1 MEREKTKPKGIY
13 KVGNIYYITYY
24 EGAKKY
30 EKAIGSKL
38 SIALKEKMDREKKGR
53 RGTYEVLERQEK
65 TSFRQLVDLY
75 EKEGE
80 LRHTTANLM
89 PRKGVPALV
98 IKDQFK
104 HNNVRTTVDFY
115 IGQDVDPPR
124 EMIEKLIL
132 NSGKLV
138 GKDESSKPAQLPTA

>member
-65 TSFRQLVDLY
+65 TSFRQ
-75 EKEGE
+75 
-80 LRHTTANLM
+80 
-89 PRKGVPALV
+89 
-98 IKDQFK
+98 F
-104 HNNVRTTVDFY
+104 
-115 IGQDVDPPR
+115 
-124 EMIEKLIL
+124 
-132 NSGKLV
+132 
-138 GKDESSKPAQLPTA
+138 